1 MSGIS
6 GLSGGKQDNEKTA
19 VDPIC
24 GMTVQKATA
33 IKGEYE
39 GQTYYFC
46 SPHCQ
51 NIFAAQLKEE
61 AESGE

>member
-1 MSGIS
+1 MSTFS
-6 GLSGGKQDNEKTA
+6 DLSGRKRDNEKTA

-51 NIFAAQLKEE
+51 KIFVAQLKEE

>member
-1 MSGIS
+1 MSVFS
-6 GLSGGKQDNEKTA
+6 GLFGRKQNDGKTA

-51 NIFAAQLKEE
+51 QIFVAQLKEE

>member
-1 MSGIS
+1 MS
-6 GLSGGKQDNEKTA
+6 GLSGLFGRKRKNETTA

-24 GMTVQKATA
+24 GMTVEKATA

-46 SPHCQ
+46 SSHCQ